1 MLEMLEKAYIRF
13 RIGMKKRFAE
23 FKSDE
28 RGMATVEMVILIVIA
43 VLIVGVVVN
52 LLTDGGFQDSAG
64 NDCGLIKYLFDK
76 MKTSLT
82 GTFKK
87 AEDAAK

>member
-1 MLEMLEKAYIRF
+1 MLEKLEMAYIRF
-13 RIGMKKRFAE
+13 RLGMKKRYAE

-52 LLTDGGFQDSAG
+52 MLTSGGFEKENGDP
-64 NDCGLIKYLFDK
+64 CGLIGYLFDK
-76 MKTSLT
+76 MKSSLM